1 MIVLDVP
8 PHKVVRIDAEHV
20 DEALELVRPMLQL
33 SVQHLAGFRSLD
45 EMVESLRD
53 GWRDWQLWLIV
64 EPERTAGAFILTME
78 RLGGELVAT
87 FELLAG
93 VDAQAWIGPL
103 IGKFEA
109 YLAGMFGVTQTRV
122 IGRKGWERWLARH
135 GYEPSHFITSKRLVR
150 ECLPYSESDAVARF
164 HHTLP
169 TLCTNDSD
177 LLCSENF

>member
-1 MIVLDVP
+1 VIVLDVP

-64 EPERTAGAFILTME
+64 TPEQTVGALILTME

-109 YLAGMFGVTQTRV
+109 YLAGMFGVTQ
-122 IGRKGWERWLARH
+122 
-135 GYEPSHFITSKRLVR
+135 
-150 ECLPYSESDAVARF
+150 ARF
-164 HHTLP
+164 RIYSASKLLIEFGKPAEEPRRHRHPLQN
-169 TLCTNDSD
+169 CDSRCRGFD
-177 LLCSENF
+177 PRQSPQPIQILRMRGCMRVQRFQN

>member
-64 EPERTAGAFILTME
+64 TPEATVGAFILTME
-78 RLGGELVAT
+78 RLGRELVAT
-87 FELLAG
+87 FEVLAG

-103 IGKFEA
+103 IGKLEV

-122 IGRKGWERWLARH
+122 IGRKGWERWLSKH
-135 GYEPSHFITSKRLVR
+135 GYAPSHFITSKRLIQTAQIASDSQVS
-150 ECLPYSESDAVARF
+150 LPVSCQF
-164 HHTLP
+164 
-169 TLCTNDSD
+169 
-177 LLCSENF
+177 